1 MADLI
6 FLSGFPTQQE
16 VSDVS
21 RVQVSQSGNTVFE
34 NEAYYFY
41 ATFPALD
48 LPPVESNKP
57 ILLRSFGWINGG

>member
-1 MADLI
+1 MADLM
-6 FLSGFPTQQE
+6 FLAGFPTQQGR
-16 VSDVS
+16 SDVS
-21 RVQVSQSGNTVFE
+21 LVQVDKNGNTVFE